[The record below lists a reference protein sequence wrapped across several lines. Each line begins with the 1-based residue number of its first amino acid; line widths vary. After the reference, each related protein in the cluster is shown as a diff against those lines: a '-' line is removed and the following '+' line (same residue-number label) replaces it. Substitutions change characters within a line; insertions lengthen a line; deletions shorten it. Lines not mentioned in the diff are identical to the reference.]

1 MTMSADDQFRQLV
14 DEARRD
20 PAVVGLVLGGSR
32 GKGFHNQHSDYD
44 LYLIARDDALD
55 RCRDRYESRYS
66 DPIDLH
72 TCSFGDFT
80 TYADWDTPLAWA
92 RYGLARARV
101 LIDKDGRIGP
111 LVEAKGRI
119 PEDLRLPLV
128 RGALG
133 AYVNSVY
140 RSAKCWRN
148 GNELG
153 AQLEAGDSLGHLLTV
168 LFALEGRHR
177 PYYGYLERELRAAPL
192 QASPLPA
199 DELLRAIGTIR
210 RDGDLATQQALL
222 GTVEV
227 VCRQAGCGDVFDA
240 WGNAYHWTKSF
251 RPERAADA
259 R

>member
-14 DEARRD
+14 DEAQRD
-20 PAVVGLVLGGSR
+20 PVVVGLVLGGSR
-32 GKGFHNQHSDYD
+32 GKGFHTPLSDYD
-44 LYLIARDDALD
+44 LYLIVRDEALD

-72 TCSFGDFT
+72 TYSYGDFT

-92 RYGLARARV
+92 RYGLARARI

-111 LVEAKGRI
+111 LVAAKGRV
-119 PEDLRLPLV
+119 PEDRRLPLV
-128 RGALG
+128 RGALD

-148 GNELG
+148 CNALG
-153 AQLEAGDSLGHLLTV
+153 AQFEAGDSLGHLLTV

-192 QASPLPA
+192 KEFPLPT
-199 DELLRAIGTIR
+199 DELLRAIETIR
-210 RDGDLATQQALL
+210 RDGNLATQQALL
-222 GTVEV
+222 GTVEA
-227 VCRQAGCGDVFDA
+227 VCREAGCGDLFDA
-240 WGNAYHWTKSF
+240 WGETYRWTKSF
-251 RPERAADA
+251 RPGCAADA